1 MTKYVFGID
10 IGGTTIKM
18 GLFDNLKR
26 QAMNKV
32 NTSGSQA
39 INSLA
44 NAAGNAV
51 RNMGN
56 KKETFTFTAIPSSLN
71 EFTALP
77 YADLSTP

>member
-1 MTKYVFGID
+1 
-10 IGGTTIKM
+10 M

-32 NTSGSQA
+32 NTSSSQA

-56 KKETFTFTAIPSSLN
+56 KKEKFKIQDLITVTNPNYSGSIPINFSVSAAKAN
-71 EFTALP
+71 VWQ
-77 YADLSTP
+77 